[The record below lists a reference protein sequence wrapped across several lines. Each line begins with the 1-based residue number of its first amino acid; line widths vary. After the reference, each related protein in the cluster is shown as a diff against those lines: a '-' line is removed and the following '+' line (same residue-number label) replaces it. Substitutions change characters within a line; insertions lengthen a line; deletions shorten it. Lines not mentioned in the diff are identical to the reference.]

1 MFDEPVIEIST
12 REVVTITPD
21 TSIATA
27 IGIMEK
33 NKFHNLVVRANAND
47 VTYLVNI
54 QDLLLASN
62 PDSHVDE
69 FMFKPH
75 GIHRDTPT
83 IDGICELMDSGQRAA
98 PIVDDGGALAGIVTE
113 YDVMRR
119 GAESRTLKDAEV
131 RRVMSRNPLCVEKT
145 DSIGKARSIMRKNN
159 IGRVLVVDEMSNLL
173 GIVTG
178 GDILRKIYKPKR
190 RMTAG
195 EVTGEKVTRMEQ
207 PVSTI
212 MNAPVITADV
222 DANLAEVANL
232 LRQYDIRGVPIV
244 KDRVPRGIV
253 TVLDIMRYLRM
264 LKEEAMVE
272 VEIQGALDEEYKE
285 LAERIIET
293 EVRKIAKFARRIHWI
308 KIVIKKERDRGG
320 VPYYKISAHVKTPDN
335 LYVGQAEPKPIKTI
349 TAKTDD
355 VVEET
360 KVRKRRWDFIEVL
373 KDALLSVERQIE
385 EDRGRKRTRNR
396 KSREI

>member
-1 MFDEPVIEIST
+1 MFDEPVMEITT
-12 REVVTITPD
+12 RDVVTVTPE
-21 TSIATA
+21 TSVSTA

-33 NKFHNLVVRANAND
+33 NKFHNLIVRANGGLF
-47 VTYLVNI
+47 LVNV
-54 QDLLLASN
+54 QDLLIASN

-75 GIHRDTPT
+75 SIHKDTPT
-83 IDGICELMDSGQRAA
+83 IDAICELMDSGQRAA
-98 PIVDDGGALAGIVTE
+98 PVVDDSDALAGIVTE
-113 YDVMRR
+113 YDIMKQ
-119 GAESRTLKDAEV
+119 GSESRVLKDAEV
-131 RRVMSRNPLCVEKT
+131 RKIMPRNPICVEKD
-145 DSIGKARSIMRKNN
+145 DSIGKARSLMTKNG
-159 IGRVLVVDEMSNLL
+159 IGRVFVIDEMFNLL

-195 EVTGEKVTRMEQ
+195 EFTGEKVTRMEQ
-207 PVSTI
+207 PVSII

-222 DANLAEVANL
+222 DANLADVADL
-232 LRQYDIRGVPIV
+232 LQQHDIRGVPIV
-244 KDRVPRGIV
+244 KDRVPRGVI
-253 TVLDIMRYLRM
+253 TVQDILRYLRT

-272 VEIQGALDEEYKE
+272 VEIQGTLDEEYKE

-293 EVRKIAKFARRIHWI
+293 EVRKIAKFASQVQWL
-308 KIVIKKERDRGG
+308 KIAIKKERARGG
-320 VPYYKISAHVKTPDN
+320 VPYYKISAQVKTPDK
-335 LYVGQAEPKPIKTI
+335 LYVGGAEPKPIKTI
-349 TAKTDD
+349 SAKNED

-385 EDRGRKRTRNR
+385 EDRGRKRKRNR
-396 KSREI
+396 KTIGK

>member
-1 MFDEPVIEIST
+1 MFDEPIVEIST
-12 REVVTITPD
+12 RDVVTITPD

-33 NKFHNLVVRANAND
+33 NKFHNLVIRANGGL
-47 VTYLVNI
+47 YLVNV
-54 QDLLLASN
+54 QDLLIASN

-75 GIHRDTPT
+75 SIHKDTPT
-83 IDGICELMDSGQRAA
+83 IDAISELMDSGQRAA
-98 PIVDDGGALAGIVTE
+98 PVVDDSEALVGIVTE
-113 YDVMRR
+113 YDIMKR
-119 GAESRTLKDAEV
+119 GSKSRVLKDAEV
-131 RRVMSRNPLCVEKT
+131 RKIMPRNPICLEKD
-145 DSIGKARSIMRKNN
+145 DSIGKARSLMTKNG
-159 IGRVLVVDEMSNLL
+159 IGRVLVIDEMFNLL
-173 GIVTG
+173 GIITG

-195 EVTGEKVTRMEQ
+195 EFTGEKVTRMEQ
-207 PVSTI
+207 PVSVI

-222 DANLAEVANL
+222 DANLADIADL
-232 LRQYDIRGVPIV
+232 LQQHDIRGVPIV
-244 KDRVPRGIV
+244 KDRVPRGII
-253 TVLDIMRYLRM
+253 TIQDILRYLRM

-272 VEIQGALDEEYKE
+272 VEIQGTLDEEYKE

-293 EVRKIAKFARRIHWI
+293 EVRKIAKFARRVHWL

-320 VPYYKISAHVKTPDN
+320 VPYYKISAHVKTPN
-335 LYVGQAEPKPIKTI
+335 KLYVGQAEPKPIKTI
-349 TAKTDD
+349 TAKTED

-385 EDRGRKRTRNR
+385 EDRGRKRTKNR
-396 KSREI
+396 KTIRE

>member
-1 MFDEPVIEIST
+1 MFDEPVMEITT
-12 REVVTITPD
+12 RDVVTVTPE
-21 TSIATA
+21 TSISTA

-33 NKFHNLVVRANAND
+33 NKFHNLIVRANGGIF
-47 VTYLVNI
+47 LVNV
-54 QDLLLASN
+54 QDLLIASN

-75 GIHRDTPT
+75 SIHKDTPT
-83 IDGICELMDSGQRAA
+83 IDAISALMDSGQRAA
-98 PIVDDGGALAGIVTE
+98 PVVDDSDALVGIVTE
-113 YDVMRR
+113 YDIMKR
-119 GAESRTLKDAEV
+119 GSESHVLKDAEV
-131 RRVMSRNPLCVEKT
+131 RKIMPRNPICVEKD
-145 DSIGKARSIMRKNN
+145 DSIGKARSLMTKNG
-159 IGRVLVVDEMSNLL
+159 IGRVLVIDEMFNLL

-195 EVTGEKVTRMEQ
+195 EFTGEKVTRMEQ
-207 PVSTI
+207 PVSII

-222 DANLAEVANL
+222 DANLADVANL
-232 LRQYDIRGVPIV
+232 LQQHDIRGVPIV
-244 KDRVPRGIV
+244 KDRVPRGVI
-253 TVLDIMRYLRM
+253 TIQDILRYLRM

-272 VEIQGALDEEYKE
+272 VEIQGTLDEEYKE

-293 EVRKIAKFARRIHWI
+293 EVRKIAKFARRVHWI

-320 VPYYKISAHVKTPDN
+320 VPYYKISAHVKTPN
-335 LYVGQAEPKPIKTI
+335 KLYVGGAEPKPIKTI
-349 TAKTDD
+349 TAKTEDQ
-355 VVEET
+355 VEET

-385 EDRGRKRTRNR
+385 EDRGRKRTKNR
-396 KSREI
+396 KTIRE

>member
-47 VTYLVNI
+47 AMYLVNI
-54 QDLLLASN
+54 QDLLIASN
-62 PDSHVDE
+62 PDSHVDG

-75 GIHRDTPT
+75 GIHKDTPT

-119 GAESRTLKDAEV
+119 GAESRILKDAEV
-131 RRVMSRNPLCVEKT
+131 RRVMSWNPLCVEKT

-195 EVTGEKVTRMEQ
+195 EFTGEMVTRMQQ
-207 PVSTI
+207 PVSVI
-212 MNAPVITADV
+212 MNVPVITADV
-222 DANLAEVANL
+222 DANLADVADL
-232 LRQYDIRGVPIV
+232 LQQHDIRGVPIV
-244 KDRVPRGIV
+244 KDRVPRGII

-272 VEIQGALDEEYKE
+272 VEIQGALDEEYKG

-320 VPYYKISAHVKTPDN
+320 VPYYKISAYVKTPDN
-335 LYVGQAEPKPIKTI
+335 LYVGQAEPKLIKTI

-355 VVEET
+355 VVEEM
-360 KVRKRRWDFIEVL
+360 KVRKRRWNFIEVL
-373 KDALLSVERQIE
+373 KDALLSVERQIA
-385 EDRGRKRTRNR
+385 EDRGRRRTKNR
-396 KSREI
+396 KSREM